1 MSTIEELT
9 MAKAVVSFGYT
20 NYVLDLKDAVAVG
33 EMLSKAE
40 LYEEKYVQGSDN
52 TFHIYASDKQAI
64 GNIKL
69 ISDDL
74 YRMAKLA
81 GPPPTKT

>member
-1 MSTIEELT
+1 
-9 MAKAVVSFGYT
+9 
-20 NYVLDLKDAVAVG
+20 
-33 EMLSKAE
+33 MLSKAE

-81 GPPPTKT
+81 GPPPSKT